1 MAHSSYTIIDILL
14 SSILAL
20 IMFGVGLSLTSGSF
34 KNIFISPKP
43 LLIGLT
49 SQILVLPVIAFI
61 ISFFSNMSLPFKV
74 GLIILA
80 SCPGG
85 TTSGILTYFFKGNV
99 ALSITFT
106 AINSVITLFTIPFIV
121 NLSLLFFLGKSTI
134 VHLSY
139 LETIIQIFSVTI
151 IPAGLGVLIRTYRPG
166 FAAKAQ
172 RPIKYL
178 LTVAL
183 AIIFVIYFFAGRDSG
198 GTGITFRE
206 IINILPY
213 ALLLN
218 ILCMAWG
225 YYLGR
230 LTRLGSI
237 NSYTIGIEA
246 SVHNT
251 TLAFLVAGTLLNDPD
266 MVKPSLIYA
275 MFSFW
280 TAVGYSFVVKKIN
293 GLGFFSDFR
302 PDK

>member
-1 MAHSSYTIIDILL
+1 MGLSSYSFIDILL
-14 SSILAL
+14 STILAL
-20 IMFGVGLSLTSGSF
+20 IMLGVGLSLTSSSF
-34 KNIFISPKP
+34 KNIFLFPRA
-43 LLIGLT
+43 LLIGLA
-49 SQILVLPVIAFI
+49 SQILILPLIAFI
-61 ISFFSNMSLPFKV
+61 VSFFSNMPLPFKV

-80 SCPGG
+80 ACPGG

-106 AINSVITLFTIPFIV
+106 AINSLITLFTIPFIV

-151 IPAGLGVLIRTYRPG
+151 IPAGLGVMIRTYNPV

-172 RPIKYL
+172 RPLKFL
-178 LTVAL
+178 LVGAL
-183 AIIFVIYFFAGRDSG
+183 AVIFVIYFFAGRENG
-198 GTGITFRE
+198 GTGITVSE
-206 IINILPY
+206 VLNILPY

-218 ILCMAWG
+218 VLCMAWG
-225 YYLGR
+225 YYLGI
-230 LTRLGSI
+230 LTRLGTI

-266 MVKPSLIYA
+266 MVKPALIYA

-280 TAVGYSFVVKKIN
+280 TAVIYSLIIKRIN
-293 GLGFFSDFR
+293 GTGIFSDF
-302 PDK
+302 KS

>member
-1 MAHSSYTIIDILL
+1 MAFSSYTFIDILL

-20 IMFGVGLSLTSGSF
+20 IMLGVGLSLTPSNF
-34 KNIFISPKP
+34 KSLFLFPKP
-43 LLIGLT
+43 LFVGLT
-49 SQILVLPVIAFI
+49 SQIIVLPIIAFI

-99 ALSITFT
+99 ALSIIFT
-106 AINSVITLFTIPFIV
+106 SINSIITLFTIPLLV
-121 NLSLLFFLGKSTI
+121 NMSLLFYYGQTTI
-134 VHLSY
+134 IHLSY

-151 IPAGLGVLIRTYRPG
+151 IPAFIGALIRTYKPE
-166 FAAKAQ
+166 FALKAQ
-172 RPIKYL
+172 RPLKFL
-178 LTVAL
+178 LIIAL
-183 AIIFVIYFFAGRDSG
+183 AIIFIIYFFAGREAG
-198 GTGITFRE
+198 GTGITMME
-206 IINILPY
+206 ILNILPY

-218 ILCMAWG
+218 VLCMAWG
-225 YYLGR
+225 FFLG
-230 LTRLGSI
+230 TITKLGTK

-251 TLAFLVAGTLLNDPD
+251 TLAFLVAGTLLHDQD

-280 TAVGYSFVVKKIN
+280 TAIIYSFIIKKVNKIDI
-293 GLGFFSDFR
+293 FSDF
-302 PDK
+302 KS